1 MHLLLLQFEPDLAR
15 RLTQRLTSARHGV
28 QWCTHVDQARQLR
41 SFDLALLDIES
52 ATGPVL
58 DLLTAWRSSGMD
70 QPVALVSAREQ
81 SRSRAKGLLL
91 GAHVGL
97 IKPLDVDDVLCWV
110 ESASEVREHPRRQ
123 ALIDRLKTG
132 LDSRRAQCGKD
143 VAALTSLEWAVLMCL
158 AQREGRI
165 YSRPEIEGN
174 LRGHGVLSAASNSV
188 EVIVSRL
195 RKKVGPELISTHW
208 GIGYRL
214 EI

>member
-1 MHLLLLQFEPDLAR
+1 MQLLLLQFEPDLAR
-15 RLTQRLTSARHGV
+15 RLTHRLMSARHGV
-28 QWCTHVDQARQLR
+28 QWCTHVDQARPLR

-52 ATGPVL
+52 ATAPVL
-58 DLLTAWRSSGMD
+58 EMLADWRSGGMK

-97 IKPLDVDDVLCWV
+97 IKPLAVDDVLGWV
-110 ESASEVREHPRRQ
+110 ESASVREQPRRQ
-123 ALIDRLKTG
+123 ALVDKLKAG
-132 LDSRRAQCGKD
+132 LDSRRAQSGKD
-143 VAALTSLEWAVLMCL
+143 QAALTSLEWAVLMCL

-165 YSRPEIEGN
+165 YSRPEIEGS
-174 LRGHGVLSAASNSV
+174 LREHGVLSAASNSV